1 MIQNNNLDK
10 EHETTVDYSNFLFFL
25 TDLFLSFIKERVM
38 PLLTDWTIQEWSL
51 TQVHVQKELKSLVG
65 RGSRIRGRGGGWFPN
80 GGMT

>member
-10 EHETTVDYSNFLFFL
+10 EHETTVDYSNFSFFF
-25 TDLFLSFIKERVM
+25 TDLFLPFIKERVM

-65 RGSRIRGRGGGWFPN
+65 RGG
-80 GGMT
+80 

>member
-10 EHETTVDYSNFLFFL
+10 DHETTVDYNNFSFFFF

-51 TQVHVQKELKSLVG
+51 TQVHVQKELKSLVV
-65 RGSRIRGRGGGWFPN
+65 RGVCLGGVVP
-80 GGMT
+80 

>member
-1 MIQNNNLDK
+1 
-10 EHETTVDYSNFLFFL
+10 
-25 TDLFLSFIKERVM
+25 M

-65 RGSRIRGRGGGWFPN
+65 RGSRIRGRGGWFPN

>member
-10 EHETTVDYSNFLFFL
+10 EHETTVDYSNFSFSLRMF
-25 TDLFLSFIKERVM
+25 SPFIKERVM

-65 RGSRIRGRGGGWFPN
+65 RGGRIRGGVP
-80 GGMT
+80 